1 MIPHPHPLHGVGS
14 RGFPQ
19 PRTCLPQYYDLNV
32 IDSRFSLE
40 EGHHVGPNRELVV
53 KWFER
58 RAVFVPVVGEHEEKE
73 ADSD

>member
-19 PRTCLPQYYDLNV
+19 PRTCLTQYYDLNV

-40 EGHHVGPNRELVV
+40 EGHHVEPNRELNGLRGGLC
-53 KWFER
+53 WCLWWESTR
-58 RAVFVPVVGEHEEKE
+58 EKE